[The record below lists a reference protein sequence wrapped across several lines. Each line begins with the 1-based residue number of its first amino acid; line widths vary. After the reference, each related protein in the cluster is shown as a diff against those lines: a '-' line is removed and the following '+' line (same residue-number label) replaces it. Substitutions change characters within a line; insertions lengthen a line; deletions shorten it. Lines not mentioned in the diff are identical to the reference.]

1 MNTTDLSNNDKEQ
14 PAVSGSKKLN
24 VLIAEDDEICD
35 ILLTMLIDEYCHKI
49 HKAKTGVEAI
59 EISKNNPD
67 IDLILMDIKMPM
79 MNGYDATRS
88 IREFNKNVIIIAQ
101 TAYGLMG
108 DNQKALDAGCNDYIS
123 KPIESKALQ
132 KLLYKYFDELYVI

>member
-1 MNTTDLSNNDKEQ
+1 MNTADLSHNKNEQ
-14 PAVSGSKKLN
+14 PAISGYKKLN

-35 ILLTMLIDEYCHKI
+35 ILLTMLIDEYCIKI
-49 HKAKTGVEAI
+49 HKAKTGVEAV
-59 EISKNNPD
+59 EICKNNPD
-67 IDLILMDIKMPM
+67 IDLILMDIKMPI

-132 KLLYKYFDELYVI
+132 KLLYKYFDDLHVI